1 MTGFDPHKFDF
12 SVAESFEAAAAGKLL
27 SAEIEFNRSCN
38 YRCPYCY
45 AAGKYENSAL
55 EPELARQVI
64 RDVAKLGARKIV
76 VLGGEPLLCKN
87 LEEYIELAESLG
99 MGSEIFTNAALVDEK
114 KAKFFY
120 DHNCRVVIKLNSLR
134 PEVQEMMTGVP
145 HALDNALRALDILQ
159 AAGMDEQ
166 RLAASSVI
174 CTANE
179 AEVVELWKYLRGRN
193 VKPYLEIMTPQGRLL
208 EHREL
213 EVHPRRL
220 KEIFDEIAAFDWEC
234 GFEWEPQPPLVGA
247 KCLRHQYSCVVG
259 AGGDVTPC
267 VGLTINLGNVHEE
280 PLADILFRSNIMR
293 RLKNYRNTI
302 KGPCRSCDK
311 AESCYGCRG
320 AAYQL
325 TGDYLAS
332 DPLCW
337 RNCDELLSAPPRLP
351 CDARQ
356 FLPHRPPMTMV
367 DTLLEI
373 GEWSVVEAT
382 IATDNRFLRD
392 GVLDTEVI
400 PEIVAQGCAAITGFE
415 QDDRHLKGMLTG
427 IRNVTTPGVIRGGDK
442 LHLRVRETDELDEY
456 HILYFRLF
464 RCAEGGEELCAEGEM
479 SICRIP

>member
-1 MTGFDPHKFDF
+1 MEFDPHKYDF
-12 SVAESFEAAAAGKLL
+12 SVAESLEAAATDRLL

-45 AAGKYENSAL
+45 AAGQYDRAAL

-87 LEEYIELAESLG
+87 LREYIELAESLG
-99 MGSEIFTNAALVDEK
+99 MGSEIFTNASLIDAPL
-114 KAKFFY
+114 AKFFY
-120 DHNCRVVIKLNSLR
+120 DHGCRVVVKLNSLR
-134 PEVQEMMTGVP
+134 PEVQEKLTGVP
-145 HALDNALRALDILQ
+145 GALDKALRAIDTLQ

-174 CTANE
+174 CSVNE
-179 AEVVELWKYLRGRN
+179 AEVAGLWKYLRDRG

-220 KEIFDEIAAFDWEC
+220 KEIFDEICAFDRER

-247 KCLRHQYSCVVG
+247 KCLRHQYSCVIG
-259 AGGDVTPC
+259 ANGDVTPC
-267 VGLTINLGNVHEE
+267 VGLTVTLGNVHEQ
-280 PLADILFRSNIMR
+280 PLADILRGSNVLR
-293 RLKNYRNTI
+293 RLKKFRETI

-311 AESCYGCRG
+311 ADSCYGCRG

-337 RNCDELLSAPPRLP
+337 RNCDELLALPPELP
-351 CDARQ
+351 CDATQ

-367 DTLLEI
+367 ETLLEV
-373 GEWSVVEAT
+373 GEWSIIETTVAP
-382 IATDNRFLRD
+382 DNRVLRD
-392 GVLDTEVI
+392 GVLDPEAI

-415 QDDRHLKGMLTG
+415 QADRHLKGMLTG
-427 IRNVTTPGVIRGGDK
+427 IRNVTIPGVIRAGDK
-442 LHLRVRETDELDEY
+442 LRIRMRETDELDAY
-456 HILYFRLF
+456 HILYFRFF
-464 RCAEGGEELCAEGEM
+464 RCVGGEEELCAEGEM
-479 SICRIP
+479 SICGIP